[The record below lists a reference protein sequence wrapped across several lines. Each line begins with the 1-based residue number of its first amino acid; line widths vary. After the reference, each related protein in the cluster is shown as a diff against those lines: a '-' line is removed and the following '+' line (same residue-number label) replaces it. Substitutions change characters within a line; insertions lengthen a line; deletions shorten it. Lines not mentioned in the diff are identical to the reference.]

1 MQGMFMSRKLLL
13 PEALPEYGIGIGN
26 KQRQR
31 LEAMGRFP
39 KRVRVTERTYGYV
52 EDEIIAYSEE
62 RIRQR
67 DSAS

>member
-1 MQGMFMSRKLLL
+1 MQGMFMSRKLLPPELL
-13 PEALPEYGIGIGN
+13 PQYGIGIGN

-31 LEAMGRFP
+31 LEAVGRFP
-39 KRVRVTERTYGYV
+39 RRVRVTERTYGYV

-67 DSAS
+67 DSAA

>member
-1 MQGMFMSRKLLL
+1 MSRKLLL
-13 PEALPEYGIGIGN
+13 PEALPDYGIGIGN

-52 EDEIIAYSEE
+52 ENEIIAYSEE

-67 DSAS
+67 DSAA